1 MDFVNLTRHLG
12 IGSNSYWLRVGGKNI
27 ILDAGADPKV
37 DGLGSTPC
45 FDAIPQG
52 TVDAIIITH
61 AHQDHIGSLPV
72 LTRREPQCA
81 VFLTEATANI
91 ADIML
96 HNSVNVMTRQREELQ
111 LMEYPLYTHRG
122 VDLCQQAWV
131 RCRLRQR
138 LNLAGDASNDDHEV
152 TFEFYHSGH
161 ILGSVGVLIRY
172 EGRSFFYTGD
182 VNFENQ
188 TIMSG
193 ADFPEDGVDYL
204 LMETTRGD
212 SPTPVGFSRANEEE
226 RFSQAVR
233 EVLADGGTVTIP
245 VFALGKTQEILALLW
260 QMRLRGEIGSIP
272 IYVGGLSVKVTT
284 AYDAMA
290 ETSVRNHP
298 ELQLL
303 QELAPYV
310 LSGRE
315 ILNVQPRK
323 KAIYA
328 LSSGM
333 MSEHTLSNI
342 FARRILG
349 DASQHLFFVGYS
361 DPDSPSGRIRKA
373 STGDVIM
380 LDKDHPA
387 VPLRCDVREFSFS
400 AHANRE
406 TLRNYAILLRP
417 SKIILVHGDRPALDW
432 FQLSLFRE
440 LGGTEVIVPERGR
453 SYALK

>member
-12 IGSNSYWLRVGGKNI
+12 IGSNCYWLRVGGKNI

-37 DGLGSTPC
+37 DGLGSTPNL
-45 FDAIPQG
+45 ATVSQG

-72 LTRREPQCA
+72 LTRREPQCP
-81 VFLTEATANI
+81 VFMTEGTANI

-96 HNSVNVMTRQREELQ
+96 HNSVNVMTRQREELK

-131 RCRLRQR
+131 RCPLRQR
-138 LNLAGDASNDDHEV
+138 RNLLGDLCDDDNEV
-152 TFEFYHSGH
+152 TFEFYHAGH
-161 ILGSVGVLIRY
+161 ILGSVGVLIRHA
-172 EGRSFFYTGD
+172 GKSFFYTGD

-188 TIMSG
+188 TIMTG

-226 RFSQAVR
+226 RFSNAVR
-233 EVLADGGTVTIP
+233 QAIADGGTVTIP
-245 VFALGKTQEILALLW
+245 VFALGKTQEVLALLW
-260 QMRLRGEIGSIP
+260 QMRLRGEIGNIP
-272 IYVGGLSVKVTT
+272 IYIGGLSVKVTT

-290 ETSVRNHP
+290 ATSVRNHP

-303 QELAPYV
+303 QEMAPYV

-315 ILNVQPRK
+315 IQNVQPRK
-323 KAIYA
+323 RAIYA

-333 MSEHTLSNI
+333 MTEHTLSNI
-342 FARRILG
+342 FARKILG
-349 DASQHLFFVGYS
+349 DASQHLFFVGFS
-361 DPDSPSGRIRKA
+361 DPDSPSARIRKA
-373 STGDVIM
+373 SPGDEIM

-387 VPLRCDVREFSFS
+387 IPLKCDVREFSFS
-400 AHANRE
+400 AHTNRE
-406 TLRNYAILLRP
+406 TIRNYAALLRP
-417 SKIILVHGDRPALDW
+417 SKILLVHGDRPALDW
-432 FQLSLFRE
+432 FQLALFRE
-440 LGGTEVIVPERGR
+440 LGGTEVIVPESGR
-453 SYALK
+453 SYSLE